1 MSMNLAEH
9 LKMLRKGKGI
19 SQEKLAE
26 YLGVSYQAVSK
37 WENGVT
43 SPDISLLPDISR
55 YFGITVDALLQAEVI
70 DQEKLLE
77 ECSRKAEALFRDG
90 KREEII
96 PIWQEAYQKM
106 PNNPAVKEMLM
117 STYFDTDKVK
127 YQKEI
132 IELGTEL
139 YALQSDPVTDSYYK
153 GQAIEQIARTYYENG
168 NTEKAKE
175 WVRKAYS
182 IMHSQEMMFMQI
194 EDNAEWLLG
203 DFRFANHWYFD
214 KLFYMVVRLNEV
226 GAEQY
231 GKEYVQCV
239 LKTVAMLYET
249 VYPGDDMG
257 YETLRNLYNLHMLI
271 AEGETSAG
279 KDEEVVKRHLTRAVE
294 CAEKSTSVK
303 EHKLIHP
310 LVRGWQISDS
320 PADHTQMV
328 RFLQGEL
335 MQEYYKPYRG
345 KEWFVELVK
354 RLEIAL

>member
-1 MSMNLAEH
+1 MA
-9 LKMLRKGKGI
+9 
-19 SQEKLAE
+19 
-26 YLGVSYQAVSK
+26 
-37 WENGVT
+37 
-43 SPDISLLPDISR
+43 
-55 YFGITVDALLQAEVI
+55 
-70 DQEKLLE
+70 
-77 ECSRKAEALFRDG
+77 
-90 KREEII
+90 
-96 PIWQEAYQKM
+96 
-106 PNNPAVKEMLM
+106 
-117 STYFDTDKVK
+117 
-127 YQKEI
+127 
-132 IELGTEL
+132 
-139 YALQSDPVTDSYYK
+139 
-153 GQAIEQIARTYYENG
+153 
-168 NTEKAKE
+168 
-175 WVRKAYS
+175 
-182 IMHSQEMMFMQI
+182 
-194 EDNAEWLLG
+194 
-203 DFRFANHWYFD
+203 
-214 KLFYMVVRLNEV
+214 VRLNEV

-239 LKTVAMLYET
+239 LKTVALLYET

-271 AEGETSAG
+271 AEGETYVG

>member
-1 MSMNLAEH
+1 MNLAEH
-9 LKMLRKGKGI
+9 LKMLRKEKGV

-77 ECSRKAEALFRDG
+77 EYSREAEELFRNG

-96 PIWQEAYQKM
+96 PVWQEAYQKM

-153 GQAIEQIARTYYENG
+153 GQAIEQIARTYYANG
-168 NTEKAKE
+168 NVSKAKE
-175 WVRKAYS
+175 WVQKAYS

-194 EDNAEWLLG
+194 EDNEEWLMG

-214 KLFYMVVRLNEV
+214 KLFYMAVRLNDV
-226 GAEQY
+226 GVKRY
-231 GKEYVQCV
+231 GKEYVQKV
-239 LKTVAMLYET
+239 LKTVATLYET

-271 AEGETSAG
+271 AEKEASLG
-279 KDEEVVKRHLTRAVE
+279 KDEEVVQRHLTRAVE
-294 CAEKSTSVK
+294 CAEKSTFIK
-303 EHKLIHP
+303 AHELTNP
-310 LVRGWQISDS
+310 LMRGWQIADS
-320 PADHTQMV
+320 PTDNTQMV

-335 MQEYYKPYRG
+335 MQEYYKPYRE
-345 KEWFVELVK
+345 KEWFAELAR
-354 RLEIAL
+354 RLEKVLG